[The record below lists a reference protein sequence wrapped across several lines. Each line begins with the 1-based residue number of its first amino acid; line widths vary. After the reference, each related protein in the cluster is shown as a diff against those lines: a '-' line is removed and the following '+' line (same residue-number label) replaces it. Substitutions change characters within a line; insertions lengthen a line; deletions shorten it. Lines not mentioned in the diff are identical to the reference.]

1 MKIWK
6 ILSPKVLTTEE
17 RPDNITSATQAK
29 VKITRVLLSDGD
41 FRAFGGTSKP
51 HYPVIP
57 GRFAVGVVTE
67 TGAECLNVEK
77 NTRVFL
83 HDVIPCRNCP
93 DCLSGKPENCTSPR
107 TAGVSSEGYL
117 REFAVAEESDL
128 SPLPPAVSDKDALL
142 IGVISLCESVI
153 DRLDAPKGTHIAVFG
168 ADVVGNVLAQLLIYH
183 KAVPILVDSDESKLE
198 RASQCGIYYTLK
210 ADESLKEN
218 LLRITGGRFAAASVF
233 CSFSG
238 LSAELAFKATA
249 ERGIVVCAG
258 FEFPEMTAQ
267 LKTALDKRLTVT
279 AVTEEAAGSAAAI
292 NLLVNKAVY
301 PQPLGI
307 AEVPAT
313 EIGRLFSEQAETAEK
328 SGRAH
333 YGIVNML

>member
-107 TAGVSSEGYL
+107 TGRCQQRGVPS
-117 REFAVAEESDL
+117 R
-128 SPLPPAVSDKDALL
+128 
-142 IGVISLCESVI
+142 I
-153 DRLDAPKGTHIAVFG
+153 
-168 ADVVGNVLAQLLIYH
+168 
-183 KAVPILVDSDESKLE
+183 
-198 RASQCGIYYTLK
+198 CG
-210 ADESLKEN
+210 
-218 LLRITGGRFAAASVF
+218 R
-233 CSFSG
+233 
-238 LSAELAFKATA
+238 
-249 ERGIVVCAG
+249 RGIRSLAPAPRRG
-258 FEFPEMTAQ
+258 AT
-267 LKTALDKRLTVT
+267 KTRCS
-279 AVTEEAAGSAAAI
+279 SA
-292 NLLVNKAVY
+292 
-301 PQPLGI
+301 
-307 AEVPAT
+307 
-313 EIGRLFSEQAETAEK
+313 
-328 SGRAH
+328 
-333 YGIVNML
+333 